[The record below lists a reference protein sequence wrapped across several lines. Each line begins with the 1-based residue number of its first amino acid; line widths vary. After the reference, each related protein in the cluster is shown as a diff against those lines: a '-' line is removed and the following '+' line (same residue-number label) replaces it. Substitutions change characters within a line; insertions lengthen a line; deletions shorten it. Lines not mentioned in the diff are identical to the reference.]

1 MNTEIVVQKE
11 KNPGRFAVLRHK
23 AAAGL
28 VTAGAVFG
36 LASNSFAADTITDL
50 FTSVNISGVQ
60 TAVYTVLAALV
71 AIGLLFFGR
80 ALLRKLGVSV

>member
-1 MNTEIVVQKE
+1 MNAEIVVQKE
-11 KNPGRFAVLRHK
+11 NKPGHFAALRHK

-28 VTAGAVFG
+28 ATACAVFG
-36 LASNSFAADTITDL
+36 LASSSFAADSITDL
-50 FTSVNISGVQ
+50 FTGVNITGVQ
-60 TAVYTVLAALV
+60 TAVYTFLAALV